1 MKLYPPHY
9 LLLAIISMLITWSLG
24 DSIPQTPVLMITGI
38 ILMILGFML
47 FFRSALS
54 FRKAETG
61 IVPFSKSTTL
71 VLEGCYK
78 FSRNPMYV
86 GMNLLLVGLIIT
98 LANLYNIV
106 YLIAF
111 FFIVRNL
118 FVLKEEKQMED
129 TFGEEYLSY
138 KKKVRRWL

>member
-1 MKLYPPHY
+1 
-9 LLLAIISMLITWSLG
+9 
-24 DSIPQTPVLMITGI
+24 
-38 ILMILGFML
+38 ML

-71 VLEGCYK
+71 VLEGFYK

>member
-1 MKLYPPHY
+1 MKFYPPHY
-9 LLLAIISMLITWSLG
+9 LLLLSLCMLSTWYFG
-24 DSIPQTPVLMITGI
+24 NIEPQSFYF
-38 ILMILGFML
+38 MILGLGLIGLGFVLAFNSM
-47 FFRSALS
+47 FR

-71 VLEGCYK
+71 ILEGFYK

-86 GMNLLLVGLIIT
+86 GMNLFLIGLLIT
-98 LANLYNIV
+98 LNNLVN
-106 YLIAF
+106 LIFVIIF
-111 FFIVRNL
+111 FLIVRNL
-118 FVLKEEKQMED
+118 FVLKEEVQMEE